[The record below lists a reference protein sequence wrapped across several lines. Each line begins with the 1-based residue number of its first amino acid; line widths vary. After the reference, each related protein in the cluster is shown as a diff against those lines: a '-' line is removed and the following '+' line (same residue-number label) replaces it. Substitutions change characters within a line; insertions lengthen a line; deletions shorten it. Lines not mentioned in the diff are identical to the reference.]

1 MSAEQLY
8 QAMMEL
14 PQKERFDLV
23 ARLLEEDTE
32 DEGLVFESEGFAAE
46 IERRLNDREGSVPWE
61 QLRDEELSQ

>member
-1 MSAEQLY
+1 MSAEQIY

-14 PQKERFDLV
+14 PQNERFDLV
-23 ARLLEEDTE
+23 ARLLEEDAD
-32 DEGLVFESEGFAAE
+32 DEGLVFESAEFAEE